1 MRISKLI
8 QSASLLA
15 LVLTCCCGFRLK
27 VNEVYPDISLKSE
40 FKRTSLA
47 NEDGVRSLLS
57 EVWDSGFL
65 NKNEL
70 NRREILNNQYGI
82 FSKDSELFSFTG
94 DRACY
99 IRKKGRE
106 DKVMLNK
113 KLFTHFERYSPG
125 SHKFRQ
131 KDKRIDATLIHELFH
146 DFWHNI
152 LDDKKRL
159 LFSIES
165 EIFYREMSLAQT
177 TKDKLKFLRSIGFNK
192 PTRGNFKPYEEL
204 KDMRVNCSDQI
215 FFGTELYAI
224 IADRLFS
231 GKMIV
236 PKQLRKFYKGIISEV
251 ALNKGEY

>member
-1 MRISKLI
+1 MKILKLI
-8 QSASLLA
+8 QSVSLLVLA
-15 LVLTCCCGFRLK
+15 LTCCGSFKLA
-27 VNEVYPDISLKSE
+27 VYEVYPDIRFKSE
-40 FKRTSLA
+40 SKQTSFA
-47 NEDGVRSLLS
+47 NKDGVRSVLS

-70 NRREILNNQYGI
+70 NREEILNNHYGI
-82 FSKDSELFSFTG
+82 FGKDSELSSLASG
-94 DRACY
+94 RACY
-99 IRKKGRE
+99 IKEKGRE
-106 DKVMLNK
+106 DRVLLNT
-113 KLFTHFERYSPG
+113 KLFLRFEMNSQRK
-125 SHKFRQ
+125 HKFRQ

-146 DFWHNI
+146 DFWHNT

-165 EIFYREMSLAQT
+165 EIFYTEMSLAQT

-192 PTRGNFKPYEEL
+192 PTKDNFKPYEEL
-204 KDMRVNCSDQI
+204 KDIRVNYSDQK
-215 FFGTELYAI
+215 FFGTELYAV

-231 GKMIV
+231 GKMII

>member
-1 MRISKLI
+1 MRISRLI
-8 QSASLLA
+8 HSASLLA
-15 LVLTCCCGFRLK
+15 IALSCCCGFKLK
-27 VNEVYPDISLKSE
+27 VDEVYTGISHRSE
-40 FKRTSLA
+40 SKRTSLA
-47 NEDGVRSLLS
+47 NEDGVRSLVS

-70 NRREILNNQYGI
+70 NREEILNNQYGI
-82 FSKDSELFSFTG
+82 FSKDSELFSPTA

-99 IRKKGRE
+99 IRKKGGE

-113 KLFTHFERYSPG
+113 KLFSHFERHSPG
-125 SHKFRQ
+125 KNKFRR
-131 KDKRIDATLIHELFH
+131 KDERIDATLVHELFH

-177 TKDKLKFLRSIGFNK
+177 SKDKLKFLRSIGFDK
-192 PTRGNFKPYEEL
+192 PTKDNFKPYGEL
-204 KDMRVNCSDQI
+204 KDIRLNYSDKT

-224 IADRLFS
+224 MADRLFS

-236 PKQLRKFYKGIISEV
+236 PKQLRKFYKGIISEA
-251 ALNKGEY
+251 ALNKGGY

>member
-8 QSASLLA
+8 QSVSLSVLA
-15 LVLTCCCGFRLK
+15 LTCCSSFKLA
-27 VNEVYPDISLKSE
+27 VYEVYPDISLKSE
-40 FKRTSLA
+40 FKQTSFA
-47 NEDGVRSLLS
+47 NKDGVGSLLS

-70 NRREILNNQYGI
+70 NRDEILNNHYGI
-82 FSKDSELFSFTG
+82 FGKDSELSSLISG
-94 DRACY
+94 RACY
-99 IRKKGRE
+99 IKKEDRE
-106 DKVMLNK
+106 DRVLLST
-113 KLFTHFERYSPG
+113 KLFLHFEMNSPRKR
-125 SHKFRQ
+125 KFRQ

-146 DFWHNI
+146 DFWHNT

-165 EIFYREMSLAQT
+165 EIFYREMSLAKT

-192 PTRGNFKPYEEL
+192 PTKDNLKPYEDL
-204 KDMRVNCSDQI
+204 KDIRVNYSDQK

-224 IADRLFS
+224 VADRLFS
-231 GKMIV
+231 GKMII
-236 PKQLRKFYKGIISEV
+236 PKQLRKFYKGIISDA

>member
-1 MRISKLI
+1 MRISKLMR
-8 QSASLLA
+8 SASLLVIA
-15 LVLTCCCGFRLK
+15 LSCCCGFKLK
-27 VNEVYPDISLKSE
+27 VNEVYPDISLKPE
-40 FKRTSLA
+40 FKQTSLPTK
-47 NEDGVRSLLS
+47 DGVRSLLS

-70 NRREILNNQYGI
+70 NSEEILNNQYGI
-82 FSKDSELFSFTG
+82 FSKDSELFSPAA

-113 KLFTHFERYSPG
+113 KLFSHFERHSPG
-125 SHKFRQ
+125 KHKFHH
-131 KDKRIDATLIHELFH
+131 KDHRIDATLIHELFH

-159 LFSIES
+159 LFSTES

-177 TKDKLKFLRSIGFNK
+177 SKDKLRFLRSIGFNK
-192 PTRGNFKPYEEL
+192 PTKDNFKPYEGL
-204 KDMRVNCSDQI
+204 KDMRVKYSDQI

-231 GKMIV
+231 GEMIV
-236 PKQLRKFYKGIISEV
+236 PKQLRKFYKGIISEA